1 MKSNPMSKIKINTGE
16 QPKTKFNLA
25 HDVNTTYD
33 WGTVQPLMNKLLI
46 PGSSM
51 NVNMETLCRLAPMVA
66 PTFGRVKMSNVA
78 HYVSC
83 EEIFPNWDYFLSKTA
98 TTRPTSNGTTTFIP
112 TIIPNITND
121 VLTTFC
127 LYGARATA
135 YYVDH
140 NSDYKNKEYHQIY
153 SNVTGSGASTAKY
166 TAMINLMTKIFKQT
180 SANKNFGLNNGAGAV
195 MGNLNYIGPRAN
207 FLKLVESGW
216 NGNTSKALMWGPLNA
231 FFDTAGIGSDD
242 AERNKYGYVG
252 SLLTDMNAFNQG
264 IDKTVVGIEEADF
277 IWETTWTNS
286 PRTSCKLIEN
296 NTVTAD
302 TPVEIYNSG
311 IAIAFKLSNFGK
323 RLRKILIASGY
334 TPSLSDT
341 QKVSL
346 LPLFAYHKAYWE
358 TYMPERTKNYYSSAA
373 WKLIQF
379 CCESNAHCNIT
390 DELVNGTSLTN
401 TEIEDLSNLLTD
413 FMSEVGNSF
422 ATEKMDIVSAATEK
436 PGIGSDTNTF
446 DLNTLN
452 SLLTPDTNDTLE
464 RANENDPNIKEAY
477 RGTNTPYVLIRN
489 YASLS
494 QQTLDALCK
503 MYRYVN
509 KGSIAGQNIAEI
521 LKANGLGKII
531 EESKTKFIGTSE
543 MPIKISDVIATSDTT
558 SIEEDGKMTGA
569 ALGQYGGR
577 GLGYNTSQFSFS
589 TDKFGYM
596 IILST
601 IIPES
606 GYVNQFDA
614 TNACLNK
621 EDIYTPEFDGLSVEA
636 LMKKQVYGNV
646 SLCNLNSRSSGEGN
660 GTFGFVPTYTKWKT
674 QGNIANGDFSRPA
687 TRNSMLPY
695 TLDKYLPLD
704 SIKINNDALKNINNS
719 QASVQ
724 ARGSKIYPVI
734 PSMTYTEMPTAGEDW
749 RYVSK
754 YSWNGSYNRI
764 FNAIGETDDYLDDHI
779 METNNSIALYNNY
792 EPDNFMAHNII
803 NAQYWAPMKPIEDSY
818 NTFDEEH
825 KPNGAIS
832 KQ

>member
-1 MKSNPMSKIKINTGE
+1 MKSNPMSKIKVNTGE
-16 QPKTKFNLA
+16 QPRAKFNLA

-83 EEIFPNWDYFLSKTA
+83 EEIFPNWDYFLSKTP

-112 TIIPNITND
+112 TTIPNITMD
-121 VLTTFC
+121 ILTTFC
-127 LYGARATA
+127 LFGARATA

-140 NSDYKNKEYHQIY
+140 TADGKNKEYHQIY
-153 SNVTGSGASTAKY
+153 SHVTGSGSSTAKY
-166 TAMINLMTKIFKQT
+166 TAMINLMNKIFKQAT
-180 SANKNFGLNNGAGAV
+180 DNKNLGLANSPASVN
-195 MGNLNYIGPRAN
+195 GNLNYTGPRAN

-216 NGNTSKALMWGPLNA
+216 FNTTSKGVIWGPINA
-231 FFDTAGIGSDD
+231 YFDTAGIGADGS
-242 AERNKYGYVG
+242 ERNNYGYVG
-252 SLLTDMNAFNQG
+252 SLITDMNAFNQG
-264 IDKTVVGIEEADF
+264 VDKTVVGIEEADL

-286 PRTSCKLIEN
+286 PRTSCKLITN
-296 NTVTAD
+296 NTVAAD
-302 TPVEIYNSG
+302 TPAEINNSG

-334 TPSLSDT
+334 TPSLSDN

-379 CCESNAHCNIT
+379 CCESNVHCNIT
-390 DELVNGTSLTN
+390 EELVKGT
-401 TEIEDLSNLLTD
+401 DLTD
-413 FMSEVGNSF
+413 TELNDLVNILVDFITEVGNSF
-422 ATEKMDIVSAATEK
+422 ATEKMDIVSAATEN
-436 PGIGSDTNTF
+436 PNIGSDANTF
-446 DLNTLN
+446 NLKALNELLN
-452 SLLTPDTNDTLE
+452 PDTNDTFE
-464 RANENDPNIKEAY
+464 QAGENDTYVKTPYK
-477 RGTNTPYVLIRN
+477 GTNQPYVLLRN
-489 YASLS
+489 FASLS

-509 KGSIAGQNIAEI
+509 KGSVAGQNIAEI

-558 SIEEDGKMTGA
+558 SVNEDGQTAGA

-577 GLGYNTSQFSFS
+577 GLGYNSSQFSFS

-614 TNACLNK
+614 TNACLVK

-646 SLCNLNSRSSGEGN
+646 ALCNLNDGTGN

-687 TRNSMLPY
+687 TRNSMMPY
-695 TLDKYLPLD
+695 TLDKYLPLNN
-704 SIKINNDALKNINNS
+704 IKINNDALKNINNS

-724 ARGSKIYPVI
+724 SRGSKIYPVI
-734 PSMTYTEMPTAGEDW
+734 PSMSYNEMPTAGEDW
-749 RYVSK
+749 RYISK

-764 FNAIGETDDYLDDHI
+764 FNAIGETEDYLDDHI
-779 METNNSIALYNNY
+779 MESNNSIALYNNY

-818 NTFDEEH
+818 NTFDEDH